1 MSTKAEKKCQ
11 QKAGRTSQRVSNL
24 NDRDLDVSGVGVE
37 FPIDLKWGGEQIH
50 IKISLKSIV
59 IKTISDAIY
68 SRLNRF
74 IEVIFGS
81 RTDE

>member
-37 FPIDLKWGGEQIH
+37 FPIDLKWARANSYQNLSE
-50 IKISLKSIV
+50 V
-59 IKTISDAIY
+59 
-68 SRLNRF
+68 NRDKNHF
-74 IEVIFGS
+74 
-81 RTDE
+81 